1 MDFWT
6 TIEKTLKFSQTAAL
20 LEIVH
25 SMLGL
30 VRSPVMT
37 TTLQGI
43 LYRFKSWLVFSR
55 IMLLWGYA
63 NPCPDA
69 QQSWSIKLMVLS
81 WSLVEVPRYLFYLFK
96 LLNISMPTW
105 LLFLRYNLF
114 IVLYPTGISGRFPKN
129 GWWCRRVVDHL
140 QQFELY
146 QEDRYVFSSLAQ
158 CLEHCCELLRH
169 FYLHALDLHSL

>member
-43 LYRFKSWLVFSR
+43 LYRFKS
-55 IMLLWGYA
+55 
-63 NPCPDA
+63 
-69 QQSWSIKLMVLS
+69 
-81 WSLVEVPRYLFYLFK
+81 
-96 LLNISMPTW
+96 
-105 LLFLRYNLF
+105 
-114 IVLYPTGISGRFPKN
+114 
-129 GWWCRRVVDHL
+129 
-140 QQFELY
+140 
-146 QEDRYVFSSLAQ
+146 
-158 CLEHCCELLRH
+158 
-169 FYLHALDLHSL
+169 